1 MPANLP
7 PQYFSAEKK
16 YREAKTPQE
25 KISALEEML
34 TIMPKHKG
42 TDKLRAALRRKRA
55 QFKNALEAKRKTKKG
70 LSYVIEKQG
79 AGQVA
84 MVGLPNS
91 GKSLLVKNLTKAT
104 PDVADYPYTTR
115 IPVPGMMDYEDIQI
129 QLIDLPP
136 LSEDYMQPWLGDI
149 LKRADLLLIIL
160 DLTHDPLNQWQR
172 VLTLLGRFKITVVKE
187 KIQSGFFIKK
197 AVVIANKLDV
207 TGARETFEIFKSFWE
222 ENLPLIPVSVKE
234 GKNLDLVSK
243 VLFERLEVIRV
254 YSKAPGKKP
263 DLTQPFILKK
273 GSTVYEF
280 ADKVH
285 HHIAANLKFARIWNT
300 QLKGLRVEREYVL
313 KDKDIVELRT

>member
-1 MPANLP
+1 M
-7 PQYFSAEKK
+7 
-16 YREAKTPQE
+16 
-25 KISALEEML
+25 
-34 TIMPKHKG
+34 
-42 TDKLRAALRRKRA
+42 
-55 QFKNALEAKRKTKKG
+55 
-70 LSYVIEKQG
+70 
-79 AGQVA
+79 
-84 MVGLPNS
+84 
-91 GKSLLVKNLTKAT
+91 
-104 PDVADYPYTTR
+104 
-115 IPVPGMMDYEDIQI
+115 
-129 QLIDLPP
+129 
-136 LSEDYMQPWLGDI
+136 
-149 LKRADLLLIIL
+149 
-160 DLTHDPLNQWQR
+160 
-172 VLTLLGRFKITVVKE
+172 
-187 KIQSGFFIKK
+187 GFFIKK

-207 TGARETFEIFKSFWE
+207 PETQEIFKIFKSFWE

-234 GKNLDLVSK
+234 GKNLDLLSK